1 MKFSH
6 FFIDRPIFAA
16 VLSIVIVVVGALA
29 ILGLP
34 IAQFPDIVPPTVIV
48 SAHYPGANPQVIA
61 DTVAAPIEQEVNGV
75 ENMLYMSAQCAGD
88 GSMSLTVTFK
98 LGTDVD
104 KAQVQVQNRVSVA
117 EPKLPEEVRRLG
129 VTTAKRS
136 PDITMVVNLISP
148 DGRYDKLYIDNYSY
162 LQVKDALARLPGIGN
177 VTIFGARDYS
187 MRVWLDPDKVASRGL
202 TANDVVNAI
211 REQNA
216 QVAAGVIGAPP
227 MSTGVPFQFTVNAQ
241 GRLVTEEQF
250 GDIVV
255 KSSSEGE
262 VTRVRD
268 VARIELAA
276 RDYSM
281 DSKLNGQPNSSIGI
295 FQLPG
300 SNSIETSDAVHA
312 MMERLKQS
320 FPPGLDYRI
329 VFDTTGFTRDSIK
342 AVIHTLIEAMAL
354 VVLVIVVFLQTW
366 RASLIPLLAVPVSLI
381 GTFAAMAA
389 MGFSLNN
396 LSLFGLVLAIG
407 IVVDDA
413 IVVVENVERH
423 IAEGLSPRDA
433 TRKAM
438 DEVSGAVVAVG
449 LVLSAVFIPTAFI
462 SGITGQFYRQFALTI
477 AVSTII
483 STFNSLTLSPAL
495 CAILLQPHGARH
507 DLFTRILDRTLGW
520 FFIGFNRVFGASTT
534 AYSRVV
540 GRLIRFSFLA
550 LLVYFGLLG
559 LTYFGFKAVPSG
571 FIPTQDKGYIAMFAQ
586 LPDAA
591 SLERTGAVIDEVS
604 RIARSIP
611 GVRATI
617 DLAGLN
623 PITFAASPNA
633 GTIFVI
639 LDDFH
644 KRTHPDSY
652 GSPTNGPPLT
662 LADLTSD
669 GIVAKLR
676 AGVSRIQEA
685 MVLAFPPPA
694 VQGLG
699 IVGGFK
705 MQIEDRGGAGLD
717 ALQGAAF
724 QLMGA
729 ANAQTNALQG
739 VFTSFRAGVPQL
751 KVDVDRIKAKSMRV
765 PLSDLFDTLQI
776 YLGSLYVN
784 DFNLFGRTYQV
795 MAQADAPFRKQPRD
809 IANLKTRNAAG
820 EMVPL
825 GALVNVHD
833 DTGPDKIVRYNMYP
847 SAEMTGTP
855 GPGISSGQA
864 IALME
869 KLAGE
874 ALPPGMGFEWTELTL
889 QEILAGNTAVFIFP
903 LCVLFVFLTL
913 AALYESWSLPLA
925 IVLIVPMCL
934 FSAIAGVW
942 MRGMDNNIFTQIG
955 FVVLVGLACKNAILI
970 VQFAKQRQDEGSDRF
985 TAAVDASRLRLRP
998 ILMTSFAFIFG
1009 VIPLVFAI
1017 GAGAEMRRALGTA
1030 VCSGMLGVTFF
1041 GVFLTP
1047 VFYVVIRWF
1056 AERRKKHSATVSR
1069 AAGSTPVPT
1078 LAH

>member
-6 FFIDRPIFAA
+6 FFIDRPIFAS
-16 VLSIVIVVVGALA
+16 VLSIVIVVVGGLA
-29 ILGLP
+29 IFQLP
-34 IAQFPDIVPPTVIV
+34 VAQFPNIVPPTVIV
-48 SAHYPGANPQVIA
+48 SARYPGANPQVLA

-88 GSMSLTVTFK
+88 GSMTLTLTFK

-104 KAQVQVQNRVSVA
+104 KAQVQVQNRVAVA

-136 PDITMVVNLISP
+136 PDITLVVNMISP
-148 DGRYDKLYIDNYSY
+148 DGRYDKLYIDNYAY
-162 LQVKDALARLPGIGN
+162 LQVKDALARLPGVGN

-187 MRVWLDPDKVASRGL
+187 MRVWLDPEKVASRGL

-211 REQNA
+211 REQNV
-216 QVAAGVIGAPP
+216 QVAAGIIGQPP
-227 MSTGVPFQFTVNAQ
+227 MSQGVPFQLTVNAQ
-241 GRLVTEEQF
+241 GRLVDEQQF
-250 GDIVV
+250 GDIVI
-255 KSSSEGE
+255 KSGADGQI
-262 VTRVRD
+262 THVRD
-268 VARIELAA
+268 VARVELAA

-281 DSKLNGQPNSSIGI
+281 DSKLNGQPNASLGI

-312 MMERLKQS
+312 TMERLKQR

-329 VFDTTGFTRDSIK
+329 VFDTTGFTRDSIR
-342 AVIHTLIEAMAL
+342 AVLHTLGEAMLL
-354 VVLVIVVFLQTW
+354 VVLVVVIFLQTW
-366 RASLIPLLAVPVSLI
+366 RASIIPLLAVPVSLI
-381 GTFAAMAA
+381 GTFAAMAV

-423 IAEGLSPRDA
+423 IAEGLAPREA

-438 DEVSGAVVAVG
+438 DEVSSAVVAVG
-449 LVLSAVFIPTAFI
+449 LVLSAVFVPTAFI

-477 AVSTII
+477 AI
-483 STFNSLTLSPAL
+483 STLISAFNSLTLSPAM
-495 CAILLQPHGARH
+495 CAILLHPHGARH
-507 DLFTRILDRTLGW
+507 DWFERLLARTLGW
-520 FFIGFNRVFGASTT
+520 FFSGFNFVFGRSAA
-534 AYSRVV
+534 AYSRMVARLARVGVAAFVV
-540 GRLIRFSFLA
+540 YL
-550 LLVYFGLLG
+550 GLLG
-559 LTYFGFKAVPSG
+559 LTYLGFTKVPTG
-571 FIPTQDKGYIAMFAQ
+571 FIPTQDKGYIAMYAQ

-591 SLERTGAVIDEVS
+591 SLERTGAVIDQIS
-604 RIARSIP
+604 KTAREIP
-611 GVRATI
+611 GIKATI

-623 PITFAASPNA
+623 PITFATTPNV

-639 LDDFH
+639 LDEFH
-644 KRTHPDSY
+644 KRKKRSL
-652 GSPTNGPPLT
+652 S
-662 LADLTSD
+662 SD
-669 GIVAKLR
+669 AIVAELR
-676 AGVSRIQEA
+676 KRCGAIQEA
-685 MVLAFPPPA
+685 FIGVFPPPA

-705 MQIEDRGGAGLD
+705 MQVQDRGGAGLQ
-717 ALQGAAF
+717 ALQGATY
-724 QLMGA
+724 QLMAA
-729 ANAQTNALQG
+729 ANQQTNLQG
-739 VFTSFRAGVPQL
+739 VFTSYRAGVPQL
-751 KVDVDRIKAKSMRV
+751 FVDVDRIKAKTKRV
-765 PLSDLFDTLQI
+765 ALSEVFDTLQI

-795 MAQADAPFRKQPRD
+795 TAQADAPFRREPKN
-809 IANLKTRNAAG
+809 ILELKTRNAAG

-825 GALVNVHD
+825 GTLVEVRET
-833 DTGPDKIVRYNMYP
+833 TGPDKIVRYNMYP
-847 SAEMTGTP
+847 SAELTGTP
-855 GPGISSGQA
+855 APGVSSGQA

-869 KLAGE
+869 RLARE
-874 ALPPGMGFEWTELTL
+874 NLPSSMGFEWTELTL
-889 QEILAGNTAVFIFP
+889 QEILAGNTAIFIFP

-913 AALYESWSLPLA
+913 AAQYESWSLPLA

-934 FSAIAGVW
+934 LSAIGGVW
-942 MRGMDNNIFTQIG
+942 LRGMDNNIFTQIG

-970 VQFAKQRQDEGSDRF
+970 VQFAKHRQDAGLTRF
-985 TAAVDASRLRLRP
+985 DAAVDASRLRLRP

-1009 VIPLVFAI
+1009 VIPLVLAR

-1030 VCSGMLGVTFF
+1030 VFSGMLGVTFF
-1041 GVFLTP
+1041 GIFLTP

-1056 AERRKKHSATVSR
+1056 TERRKTQVARSGSESPGVT
-1069 AAGSTPVPT
+1069 AAPAPTPHE
-1078 LAH
+1078 A